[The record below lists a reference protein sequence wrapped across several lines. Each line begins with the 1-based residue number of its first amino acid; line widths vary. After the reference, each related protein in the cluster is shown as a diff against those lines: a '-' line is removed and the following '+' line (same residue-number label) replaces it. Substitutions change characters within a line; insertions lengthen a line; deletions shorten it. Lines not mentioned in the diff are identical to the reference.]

1 MDRIDCW
8 MSEKNKPQVKETSKG
23 GVMEVRVTVQSFAYD
38 HWLAAGRPEGQA
50 PDRYVLATLSIWDEP
65 LQQYVQKI
73 YDKAMGTLESKDPRP
88 HIHVIGK
95 WKERVYNGLCSC
107 PNGARVDDGIRST
120 PRDVCMVRVSSPR
133 SL

>member
-8 MSEKNKPQVKETSKG
+8 MSDKNKPQLKDTPKG
-23 GVMEVRVTVQSFAYD
+23 AVMEVRVTVQAFAYD
-38 HWLAAGRPEGQA
+38 HWVAAGRPEGQA
-50 PDRYVLATLSIWDEP
+50 PERYVLSTLSIWDEP

-95 WKERVYNGLCSC
+95 WKERVYNGKTYADIVV
-107 PNGARVDDGIRST
+107 NEA
-120 PRDVCMVRVSSPR
+120 SPLLFGPLSKR
-133 SL
+133 GGSNQG

>member
-8 MSEKNKPQVKETSKG
+8 MSDKNKPQIKDTSKG

-38 HWLAAGRPEGQA
+38 HWVAAGRPEGQA
-50 PDRYVLATLSIWDEP
+50 PERYVLSTLSIWDEP

-95 WKERVYNGLCSC
+95 WKERVYNGKTYADIVV
-107 PNGARVDDGIRST
+107 NEA
-120 PRDVCMVRVSSPR
+120 SPLLFGPLSKR
-133 SL
+133 GGSNQG

>member
-8 MSEKNKPQVKETSKG
+8 MSDKNKPQIKETSKG

-38 HWLAAGRPEGQA
+38 HWVSAGRPEGQA

-95 WKERVYNGLCSC
+95 WKEREYNGKKY
-107 PNGARVDDGIRST
+107 ADIV
-120 PRDVCMVRVSSPR
+120 VSEASPLLFGPLSKR
-133 SL
+133 GGGNQG